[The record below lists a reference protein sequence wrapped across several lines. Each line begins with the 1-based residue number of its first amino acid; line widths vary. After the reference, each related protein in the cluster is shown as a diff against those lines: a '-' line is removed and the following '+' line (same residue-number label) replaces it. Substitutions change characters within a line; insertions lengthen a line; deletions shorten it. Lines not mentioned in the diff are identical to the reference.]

1 MVATTDP
8 KHHNGRMELAYTIGF
23 DRTRIIGVH
32 SPSPGRAGMSTDCTF
47 WGLLAMVVVVVV
59 VVEVVVVS
67 PGSVLAGM
75 VVVVVVV
82 VLVVVVLLVVVWPG
96 SVVVV
101 GGVGHDAVATVGIRT
116 AGEESC
122 INVVVVWS
130 VGTIEPG
137 AIVSIGANARDAAGA
152 TAGASL

>member
-1 MVATTDP
+1 
-8 KHHNGRMELAYTIGF
+8 MELAYTIGF

-82 VLVVVVLLVVVWPG
+82 VLVVVVLLVLVVVWPG

-130 VGTIEPG
+130 VGTTEPG